1 MNASESFLYLSNKV
15 LYIPLSCVKEYRCL
29 KNVIYQIESKYEW
42 FSFQQILLS
51 KFGLFFFVTLE
62 IFFGGRVKEWM
73 VFILKPTKS
82 IGSSK
87 YGTRNLQNITPY
99 ERSARFYVTITGNFE
114 RFQYF
119 NFETNFLENAN
130 SFPKTGE
137 QNISIQNCHIRIQCL
152 DK

>member
-1 MNASESFLYLSNKV
+1 MV
-15 LYIPLSCVKEYRCL
+15 
-29 KNVIYQIESKYEW
+29 
-42 FSFQQILLS
+42 LLS
-51 KFGLFFFVTLE
+51 ANFTVKIWVVFFRNTGNFL
-62 IFFGGRVKEWM
+62 GGRVKEWM

-114 RFQYF
+114 SFQYF

-152 DK
+152 DKQSGEYKMGLYILARNYFNFLKIIFSI